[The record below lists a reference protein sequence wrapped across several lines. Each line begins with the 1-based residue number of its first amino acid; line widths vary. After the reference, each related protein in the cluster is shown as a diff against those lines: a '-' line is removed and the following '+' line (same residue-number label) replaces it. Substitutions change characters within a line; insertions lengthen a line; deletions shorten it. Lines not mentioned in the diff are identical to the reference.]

1 VSIKSG
7 SARTPEN
14 FRTTLKGDLFMKRL
28 SIIVLALILGAT
40 TAAAA
45 DIKLGYVNLQK
56 ALSESAAGQAA
67 KTKMEGEIAD
77 IEDQVKQ
84 RQEDLQ
90 ALQDSLKK
98 QMGMLSVE
106 AKEEKQI
113 EFEQRVRDYQ
123 RYVKDKQ
130 DEIKARE
137 ERYTQQI
144 LRDLGQMVVTLS
156 EEEGVSMMM
165 EMSQLV
171 YAAPELDYTD
181 KLIEMY
187 DKEYKANH

>member
-1 VSIKSG
+1 
-7 SARTPEN
+7 
-14 FRTTLKGDLFMKRL
+14 MKRL
-28 SIIVLALILGAT
+28 SIVLLALVLGAT
-40 TAAAA
+40 TVSAA

-77 IEDQVKQ
+77 IEDQIKQ

-98 QMGMLSVE
+98 QMGMLSDE

-130 DEIKARE
+130 DEMKARE

-144 LRDLGQMVVTLS
+144 LRDLGQQVVTLS

>member
-1 VSIKSG
+1 
-7 SARTPEN
+7 
-14 FRTTLKGDLFMKRL
+14 MKRL
-28 SIIVLALILGAT
+28 SIIVLALVLGAT
-40 TAAAA
+40 TVSAA

-98 QMGMLSVE
+98 QMGMLSDE

-130 DEIKARE
+130 DEMKARE

-144 LRDLGQMVVTLS
+144 LRDLGQQVVTLS

>member
-1 VSIKSG
+1 
-7 SARTPEN
+7 
-14 FRTTLKGDLFMKRL
+14 MKRL
-28 SIIVLALILGAT
+28 SIVLLALVLGAT

-77 IEDQVKQ
+77 IEDQIKQ

-98 QMGMLSVE
+98 QMGMLSDE

-130 DEIKARE
+130 DEMKARE

-144 LRDLGQMVVTLS
+144 LRDLGQQVVTLS

-165 EMSQLV
+165 KMSQLV

>member
-1 VSIKSG
+1 
-7 SARTPEN
+7 
-14 FRTTLKGDLFMKRL
+14 MKRFGL
-28 SIIVLALILGAT
+28 SVLILML
-40 TAAAA
+40 TALFLSTSVSAAEV
-45 DIKLGYVNLQK
+45 KFGYVDLQN
-56 ALSESAAGQAA
+56 ALSSSQAGQAA
-67 KTKMEGEIAD
+67 KQKMETEIAD

-84 RQEDLQ
+84 RQGDLQ

-98 QMGMLSVE
+98 QMGMLSDE

-130 DEIKARE
+130 DEMKSRE

-144 LRDLGQMVVTLS
+144 LRDLGQQVVSLS
-156 EEEGVSMMM
+156 EKEGVSMMM
-165 EMSQLV
+165 EKSQLV
-171 YAAPELDYTD
+171 YADPALDYTD

-187 DKEYKANH
+187 DKEYKESH

>member
-1 VSIKSG
+1 
-7 SARTPEN
+7 
-14 FRTTLKGDLFMKRL
+14 MKRL
-28 SIIVLALILGAT
+28 SIIVLALVLGAT
-40 TAAAA
+40 TVSAA

-98 QMGMLSVE
+98 QMGMLSDE

-130 DEIKARE
+130 DEMKARE

>member
-1 VSIKSG
+1 
-7 SARTPEN
+7 
-14 FRTTLKGDLFMKRL
+14 MKRL
-28 SIIVLALILGAT
+28 SIIVLALVLGAT

-77 IEDQVKQ
+77 IEDQIKQ

-98 QMGMLSVE
+98 QMGMLSDE

-130 DEIKARE
+130 DEMKARE

-144 LRDLGQMVVTLS
+144 LRDLGQQVVTLS

>member
-1 VSIKSG
+1 
-7 SARTPEN
+7 
-14 FRTTLKGDLFMKRL
+14 MKRL
-28 SIIVLALILGAT
+28 SVSFLALMLTTMFVAT
-40 TAAAA
+40 SVSAAEV
-45 DIKLGYVNLQK
+45 KLGFVDLQK
-56 ALSESAAGQAA
+56 ALSASQAGQAA
-67 KTKMEGEIAD
+67 KQKMETEVAD

-84 RQEDLQ
+84 RQADLQ

-98 QMGMLSVE
+98 QMGMLSDD

-130 DEIKARE
+130 DEMKSRE

-144 LRDLGQMVVTLS
+144 LRDLGQQVVTLS
-156 EEEGVSMMM
+156 EKEGISMMM
-165 EMSQLV
+165 EKSQLV
-171 YAAPELDYTD
+171 YAAPALDYTD

-187 DKEYKANH
+187 DKEYKESH

>member
-1 VSIKSG
+1 
-7 SARTPEN
+7 
-14 FRTTLKGDLFMKRL
+14 MKRL
-28 SIIVLALILGAT
+28 GVSVLALMVMALFVAT
-40 TAAAA
+40 SASAAQT
-45 DIKLGYVNLQK
+45 KFGYVDLQK
-56 ALSESAAGQAA
+56 ALSSSQAGQAA
-67 KTKMEGEIAD
+67 KQKMETEIAD

-84 RQEDLQ
+84 RQADLQ

-98 QMGMLSVE
+98 QMGMLSAE

-130 DEIKARE
+130 DEMKSRE

-144 LRDLGQMVVTLS
+144 LRDLGQQVVTLS
-156 EEEGVSMMM
+156 EKEGVSLMM
-165 EMSQLV
+165 EKSQLV
-171 YAAPELDYTD
+171 YADPELNYTD

-187 DKEYKANH
+187 DKEYKDNH

>member
-1 VSIKSG
+1 
-7 SARTPEN
+7 
-14 FRTTLKGDLFMKRL
+14 MKRL
-28 SIIVLALILGAT
+28 SIIVLALVLGAT
-40 TAAAA
+40 TVSAA

-98 QMGMLSVE
+98 QMGMLSAE

-130 DEIKARE
+130 DEMKARE

-144 LRDLGQMVVTLS
+144 LRDLGQQVVTLS